1 MAKTKIDIIKEFVDT
16 LSDQINITELAIEF
30 WGTVKD
36 NGMAYAEVK
45 KLEAEMKL
53 LNKKYDFFTEKLE
66 ESSEKKQ
73 NEDSGNDGLRTK
85 GKISK
90 KDAR

>member
-53 LNKKYDFFTEKLE
+53 LNKKYDFFKEK
-66 ESSEKKQ
+66 ESLEKKQ

-90 KDAR
+90 KDSR